1 MAVKGDANE
10 HHFWPYFFPECI
22 KTVENRPTWRCL
34 KVGIKFADNKN
45 IKQKHEFYQGGIEMS
60 FILTKEQKMLVQ
72 LAKTFAETE
81 LAPIADEMDK
91 NAKFAPGVVQKVADV
106 GFLGMNVPEEY
117 GGAGVDEVTKALI
130 IMEIAKVDASVAEL
144 IAVHTLT
151 NDIILRNG
159 TEEQKQKYLR
169 MACTGSVGAFALTE
183 PNAGSD
189 AASARTKAI
198 VDGDD
203 YVISGSKCF
212 ISNMGEDEGDYV
224 ILIALTDPAKKT
236 KGMSA
241 IIVDRDA
248 KGFSVGKVE
257 DKMGLRAAPVSELI
271 FDDCRVPRTQLLGK
285 EGRGFMIAMAGLD
298 GGRIGMASQGVGV
311 AEGALEAAV
320 EYSKQRVQFGKPINA
335 NQGLQWYL
343 ADMATRTE
351 AAKMLTLNAAD
362 RRQHGENI
370 GKLAAMAKYY
380 ASENAV
386 YVAHKSL
393 QIHGGYGY
401 MKDYAIERM
410 YRDARIIPLY
420 EGTSEVQKMV
430 ISRAVIDGK

>member
-1 MAVKGDANE
+1 
-10 HHFWPYFFPECI
+10 
-22 KTVENRPTWRCL
+22 
-34 KVGIKFADNKN
+34 
-45 IKQKHEFYQGGIEMS
+45 MS
-60 FILTKEQKMLVQ
+60 FILTKEQKMIIQ
-72 LAKTFAETE
+72 LAKSFAEKE
-81 LAPIADEMDK
+81 LAPIAEEMDK
-91 NAKFAPGVVQKVADV
+91 NAKFAPGLVQKVADI
-106 GFLGMNVPEEY
+106 GLLGMNIPTEY
-117 GGAGVDEVTKALI
+117 GGAGVDEVTEALV

-151 NDIILRNG
+151 NDIIMRNG
-159 TEEQKQKYLR
+159 TEEQKEKYLR
-169 MACTGSVGAFALTE
+169 WGATGGVGAFALTE

-189 AASARTKAI
+189 AAAARTKAV

-203 YVISGSKCF
+203 YIINGTKCF
-212 ISNMGEDEGDYV
+212 ISNMGAEEGDYV

-241 IIVDRDA
+241 IIVDRTTP
-248 KGFSVGKVE
+248 GFEIGKVE
-257 DKMGLRAAPVSELI
+257 DKMGLRAAPVSELV
-271 FDDCRVPRTQLLGK
+271 FSDCRVPRTQLLGK

-298 GGRIGMASQGVGV
+298 GGRIGMASQGVGI
-311 AEGALEAAV
+311 AEGAIESAV
-320 EYSKQRVQFGKPINA
+320 AYSKQRVQFGKPINA

-362 RRQHGENI
+362 RRQHGEDI

-386 YVAHKSL
+386 WVTNKSL

-401 MKDYAIERM
+401 MKDYAIERQ
-410 YRDARIIPLY
+410 YRDARIVPLY

-430 ISRAVIDGK
+430 ISRAVINGK

>member
-1 MAVKGDANE
+1 
-10 HHFWPYFFPECI
+10 
-22 KTVENRPTWRCL
+22 
-34 KVGIKFADNKN
+34 
-45 IKQKHEFYQGGIEMS
+45 MS
-60 FILTKEQKMLVQ
+60 FILNKEQKLILQ
-72 LAKTFAETE
+72 LAKSFAENE
-81 LAPIADEMDK
+81 LAPIAEEMDR
-91 NAKFAPGVVQKVADV
+91 NARFVPGLVQKVADV
-106 GFLGMNVPEEY
+106 GLLGMNVPVEY
-117 GGAGVDEVTKALI
+117 GGAGIDEVTKALV

-151 NDIILRNG
+151 NDIINKYG
-159 TEEQKQKYLR
+159 TPEQKEKYLR
-169 MACTGSVGAFALTE
+169 WGATGGVGAFALTE

-189 AASARTKAI
+189 AASARTKAV

-203 YVISGSKCF
+203 YVINGSKCF
-212 ISNMGEDEGDYV
+212 ISNMGHEEGDYV
-224 ILIALTDPAKKT
+224 VLIALTDPAKKT

-241 IIVDRDA
+241 IIVDRTTP
-248 KGFSVGKVE
+248 GFDIGKVE

-271 FDDCRVPRTQLLGK
+271 FADCRVPRTQLLGK

-311 AEGALEAAV
+311 AESALASAV
-320 EYSKQRVQFGKPINA
+320 AYSKQRVQFGKPINA

-386 YVAHKSL
+386 WVTNKSL

-401 MKDYAIERM
+401 MKDYAIERQ

-420 EGTSEVQKMV
+420 EGTSEIQKVV

>member
-1 MAVKGDANE
+1 
-10 HHFWPYFFPECI
+10 
-22 KTVENRPTWRCL
+22 
-34 KVGIKFADNKN
+34 
-45 IKQKHEFYQGGIEMS
+45 MS
-60 FILTKEQKMLVQ
+60 FILTKEQKMIIQ

-91 NAKFAPGVVQKVADV
+91 NGKFTPGIVQKVADV

-117 GGAGVDEVTKALI
+117 GGAGVDEVTKALV

-159 TEEQKQKYLR
+159 TEEQKQKYLT
-169 MACTGSVGAFALTE
+169 MACKGAVGAFALTE

-189 AASARTKAI
+189 AASARTKAV

-203 YVISGSKCF
+203 YIINGSKCF

-224 ILIALTDPAKKT
+224 ILIALTDPARKT

-241 IIVDRDA
+241 IIVDRGT
-248 KGFSVGKVE
+248 KGFSVGKTE

-401 MKDYAIERM
+401 MRDYAIERM
-410 YRDARIIPLY
+410 YRDARIIPVY

>member
-1 MAVKGDANE
+1 MDFALSDNQKNIIATFREFGESVFTPESVFQWRKDQGLPDEVVKGFVDR
-10 HHFWPYFFPECI
+10 YFALDDQSPDGMGIMSQTLILEELC
-22 KTVENRPTWRCL
+22 RCAGAAL
-34 KVGIKFADNKN
+34 PFQNDLFNLQIMGGFAD
-45 IKQKHEFYQGGIEMS
+45 
-60 FILTKEQKMLVQ
+60 
-72 LAKTFAETE
+72 ETVSSRV
-81 LAPIADEMDK
+81 LDDYRQTGRLM
-91 NAKFAPGVVQKVADV
+91 FSLGV
-106 GFLGMNVPEEY
+106 
-117 GGAGVDEVTKALI
+117 
-130 IMEIAKVDASVAEL
+130 S
-144 IAVHTLT
+144 
-151 NDIILRNG
+151 
-159 TEEQKQKYLR
+159 
-169 MACTGSVGAFALTE
+169 E

-198 VDGDD
+198 IDGDD
-203 YVISGSKCF
+203 YVINGSKCF

-241 IIVDRDA
+241 IIVDRGT
-248 KGFSVGKVE
+248 KGFSIGKVE

-271 FDDCRVPRTQLLGK
+271 FDDCRVPKTQLLGK

>member
-1 MAVKGDANE
+1 
-10 HHFWPYFFPECI
+10 
-22 KTVENRPTWRCL
+22 
-34 KVGIKFADNKN
+34 
-45 IKQKHEFYQGGIEMS
+45 MS
-60 FILTKEQKMLVQ
+60 FILTKEQKMIIQ
-72 LAKTFAETE
+72 LAKSFAEKE
-81 LAPIADEMDK
+81 LAPIAEEMDR
-91 NAKFAPGVVQKVADV
+91 NAKFVPGLVQKVADI
-106 GFLGMNVPEEY
+106 GLLGMNVPTQY
-117 GGAGVDEVTKALI
+117 GGAGVDEVTKALV

-159 TEEQKQKYLR
+159 TEEQKEKYLR
-169 MACTGSVGAFALTE
+169 WGATGGVGAFALTE

-189 AASARTKAI
+189 AAAARTKAV

-203 YVISGSKCF
+203 YVINGSKCF

-241 IIVDRDA
+241 IIVDR
-248 KGFSVGKVE
+248 KTPGFDIGKVE
-257 DKMGLRAAPVSELI
+257 DKMGLRAAPVSELV
-271 FDDCRVPRTQLLGK
+271 FNDCRVPRTQLLGK

-311 AEGALEAAV
+311 AEGAIESAV
-320 EYSKQRVQFGKPINA
+320 AYSKQRVQFGKPINA

-362 RRQHGENI
+362 RRQHGEDI

-386 YVAHKSL
+386 WVTNKSL

-401 MKDYAIERM
+401 MKDYAIERQ

-430 ISRAVIDGK
+430 ISRSVLSGK